1 MANFRSPGFAKYD
14 GYDIK
19 TQRLIFDAIG
29 FEEYPGG
36 SVHFMAFF
44 SIDGG
49 VCRGYGFIAPRL
61 DFDKNKSA
69 LAICYDQVDFA
80 IGAAV
85 VADDC
90 FIAFGFEIF
99 LAASLTPPAEF
110 LRVSQKPSPVKRQD
124 EHGASPLTWSQYVRC
139 AAVRAGRPYHFA
151 L

>member
-49 VCRGYGFIAPRL
+49 VCRGYGFIATGL
-61 DFDKNKSA
+61 DFDKNNSA
-69 LAICYDQVDFA
+69 LAICNDQVDFA

-85 VADDC
+85 VAGEC
-90 FIAFGFEIF
+90 FLAFGFEIF
-99 LAASLTPPAEF
+99 LAALLTPPAEF
-110 LRVSQKPSPVKRQD
+110 LRVSQ
-124 EHGASPLTWSQYVRC
+124 
-139 AAVRAGRPYHFA
+139 
-151 L
+151 